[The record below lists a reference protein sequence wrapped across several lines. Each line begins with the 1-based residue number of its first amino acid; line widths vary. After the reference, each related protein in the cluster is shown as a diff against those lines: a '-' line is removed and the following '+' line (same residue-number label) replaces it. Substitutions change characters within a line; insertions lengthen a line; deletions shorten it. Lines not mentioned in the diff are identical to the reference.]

1 MTKKR
6 FTFVDNFSPDEAGM
20 DIFDNYTE
28 KRYNEYHMFEVCE
41 LLNEIHSENQNI
53 SKKEYGNQE
62 LSDFDKT
69 LLLQCREYIKL
80 SLLDEELKS
89 FKDYDEDSFEYK
101 ELIEDN
107 KFKANLLLMEIYA
120 SLMRLKHD

>member
-1 MTKKR
+1 MSRKR
-6 FTFVDNFSPDEAGM
+6 FTFVDNFSPDEAGL

-28 KRYNEYHMFEVCE
+28 KRYNEYHMSEVCK

-80 SLLDEELKS
+80 SLLDEELRS
-89 FKDYDEDSFEYK
+89 FKNYDEDSFKYK

>member
-1 MTKKR
+1 MTQKR

-28 KRYNEYHMFEVCE
+28 KRYNEYHMFEVCK

-80 SLLDEELKS
+80 SLLDEELRS